1 LKTLSAVEGRSM
13 RPTFIH
19 VFTGLLLGVAL
30 AGLLNVPG
38 QVVAHQESIPP
49 VRPPQVVKPKR
60 EPVVRVAPALE
71 RPPVTKKAPPAKP
84 KVVVERV
91 VVRTSVPRP
100 QPAPAAS
107 PSPAPAPVSAPEPAP
122 AAKPKPSPSPPAPP
136 PSTPP
141 PPAAEPAPPK
151 VVLVDDDGKKPKK
164 AKKPKK
170 PKKEK
175 KAKKDKPHY
184 EDDGDEDEGEK
195 DKQDKKD
202 KEKDD

>member
-1 LKTLSAVEGRSM
+1 M

-49 VRPPQVVKPKR
+49 VRPPQVVKPNE

-71 RPPVTKKAPPAKP
+71 RPPVTKEAPPAKP
-84 KVVVERV
+84 KVVVKRV
-91 VVRTSVPRP
+91 VVRTHVPRP
-100 QPAPAAS
+100 QSPPAA
-107 PSPAPAPVSAPEPAP
+107 SPAPAPNPAP
-122 AAKPKPSPSPPAPP
+122 AAKPKPQPSPPAPP
-136 PSTPP
+136 PPPPP

-151 VVLVDDDGKKPKK
+151 VVLADEADGKKPKKEKK

-175 KAKKDKPHY
+175 KEK
-184 EDDGDEDEGEK
+184 K
-195 DKQDKKD
+195 DKQDKGKGWD
-202 KEKDD
+202 EEDDGGDEDGGDD

>member
-71 RPPVTKKAPPAKP
+71 RPPVTEKTPPAKP
-84 KVVVERV
+84 KVVVKRV
-91 VVRTSVPRP
+91 VVRTYTPRP

>member
-1 LKTLSAVEGRSM
+1 M

-30 AGLLNVPG
+30 AGLVNVPG

-49 VRPPQVVKPKR
+49 VRPPQVVKPKQ
-60 EPVVRVAPALE
+60 EPVIRVAPALE
-71 RPPVTKKAPPAKP
+71 RPPVTKKTPPAKP
-84 KVVVERV
+84 RVLVNRVVER
-91 VVRTSVPRP
+91 TFVPRP
-100 QPAPAAS
+100 QPAPAVS
-107 PSPAPAPVSAPEPAP
+107 PSPAPAPVPAPEPAP

-136 PSTPP
+136 PPPPP

-151 VVLVDDDGKKPKK
+151 LVLAEDDGKEPKKAKK

-170 PKKEK
+170 E
-175 KAKKDKPHY
+175 KKDKPRY
-184 EDDGDEDEGEK
+184 EDDGHDEGEEGE
-195 DKQDKKD
+195 QDKKD